1 MRTLCSNPKKGVLTG
16 AMLVE
21 WSGEDR
27 CGSHGREHNGQSLVT
42 GLVRRWKE
50 REDVSVD
57 REIHQWWLLTRI
69 GTAESTALNIQLVGA
84 KTTGLLDSEL
94 GGAD

>member
-1 MRTLCSNPKKGVLTG
+1 M
-16 AMLVE
+16 
-21 WSGEDR
+21 
-27 CGSHGREHNGQSLVT
+27 
-42 GLVRRWKE
+42 
-50 REDVSVD
+50 SVD